1 MAKRLAVWGGRRAAA
16 GKHGPGV
23 MWSKTRELE
32 DGGEKRGRKESK
44 RALESTIT
52 RGDSNGFCRA
62 AWTKPTLGKHWREG
76 EEPAAEKAAG
86 EVDARMC
93 ER

>member
-32 DGGEKRGRKESK
+32 DGEMDESK

-62 AWTKPTLGKHWREG
+62 AWTKPTLGKHWREK
-76 EEPAAEKAAG
+76 ERSQRLKRQQEK
-86 EVDARMC
+86 
-93 ER
+93 